1 MRRIIQK
8 YQEGGVVQPAPGP
21 AVATGIP
28 QGGHAAAAIQSY
40 LSGQAAGP
48 LSYTAGQSTVPDY
61 RALAAIEKKRRL
73 AEQAAGTTGAS
84 AVVDG
89 NTEHSDM
96 MSGSQDFTTKDVTAA
111 YEDLVSNNDPN
122 VISSF
127 EAGSGAADHSA
138 FMSNANQNY
147 ADNVLNNTNYTPAQI
162 AALNP
167 AYNAG
172 LAEANQTG
180 LVDSVTNLLREDS
193 SNGAGTLAEAGIRN
207 VGGSFA
213 QDGDNYGLPM
223 EYMVV
228 NSSDGS
234 SQVFGPNNTVFDSIV
249 DASVHS
255 GVNNSG
261 ASNANAGDVFS
272 PGATFAGGG
281 TDNQGNFGIIGD
293 IGGGLAEAL
302 GIVPEGYDWGANELD
317 GLAGFGKA
325 GVTQDAA
332 ATGKVGGVLSNLNL
346 TGPVVTPTV
355 TLDTSGGTQT
365 ANGLTFNNTYTGG
378 YVDQNIGS
386 GGKAQQRAEQAAQRI
401 KNAEKAAGIALY
413 GSEQA
418 WLNATGGG
426 NNMGGPIG
434 PRVQT
439 YNNGS
444 PGGVSVAKSGLRED
458 EIRQRQLMQA
468 RMPQAEASPL
478 SDIGSKLAMGAVDKG
493 IGSAASSMAA
503 KEGFVGTLGTALGG
517 NAATGAA
524 TGAAGTGLMA
534 ALGPIGIG
542 IGLGKL
548 FGLFNDGGK
557 VPCSCGKTSCKCAK
571 EMKSPLSGE

>member
-73 AEQAAGTTGAS
+73 AEQAAGTAGTTGAS

-96 MSGSQDFTTKDVTAA
+96 MDDSSGQIETLGGGVIN
-111 YEDLVSNNDPN
+111 YSNAGEKQHAENIAKIIADGGINEKTGQPNISSGPN
-122 VISSF
+122 VLSASDVGLFGIGDTYGQQFQENYDAQSVH
-127 EAGSGAADHSA
+127 AANNPEFGQSTGTPLSEQG
-138 FMSNANQNY
+138 FY
-147 ADNVLNNTNYTPAQI
+147 DNFITDYLNNSMVGTVGKYFTGNEMFP
-162 AALNP
+162 
-167 AYNAG
+167 G
-172 LAEANQTG
+172 L
-180 LVDSVTNLLREDS
+180 LPPDSEVGEGETYMEQLDAFG
-193 SNGAGTLAEAGIRN
+193 GAGPVIQ
-207 VGGSFA
+207 S
-213 QDGDNYGLPM
+213 DN
-223 EYMVV
+223 
-228 NSSDGS
+228 SK
-234 SQVFGPNNTVFDSIV
+234 V
-249 DASVHS
+249 D
-255 GVNNSG
+255 
-261 ASNANAGDVFS
+261 
-272 PGATFAGGG
+272 
-281 TDNQGNFGIIGD
+281 
-293 IGGGLAEAL
+293 
-302 GIVPEGYDWGANELD
+302 Y
-317 GLAGFGKA
+317 
-325 GVTQDAA
+325 
-332 ATGKVGGVLSNLNL
+332 
-346 TGPVVTPTV
+346 TPTV

-418 WLNATGGG
+418 WLNATNGGR
-426 NNMGGPIG
+426 NMGGPIG
-434 PRVQT
+434 PRVKT

-468 RMPQAEASPL
+468 RMPQTVASPL
-478 SDIGSKLAMGAVDKG
+478 SDIGSKLAMGAIDKG

-503 KEGFVGTLGTALGG
+503 KEGLVGTLGTALGG
-517 NAATGAA
+517 SAATGAA

-548 FGLFNDGGK
+548 FGVFNDGGK